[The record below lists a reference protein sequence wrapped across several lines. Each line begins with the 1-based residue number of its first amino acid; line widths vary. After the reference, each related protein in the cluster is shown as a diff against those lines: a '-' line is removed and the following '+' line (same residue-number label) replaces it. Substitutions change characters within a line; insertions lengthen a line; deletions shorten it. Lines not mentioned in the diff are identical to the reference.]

1 MEGKYIKPNG
11 EKVEVEEFDQINK
24 MVLVKFVRGKQQW
37 YHEHEYN
44 FWVKEGEDA
53 EAIPEEVVE
62 KVEKPKTVKKKA
74 APKKKAK

>member
-1 MEGKYIKPNG
+1 MEGIYIKPNG

-44 FWVKEGEDA
+44 LWVKEGENV

>member
-1 MEGKYIKPNG
+1 MEGIYIKPNG

-44 FWVKEGEDA
+44 LWV
-53 EAIPEEVVE
+53 
-62 KVEKPKTVKKKA
+62 KA